1 MAREE
6 PLTLQSLSPDVVEA
20 ARAAAAASGL
30 TLDEWLNRTI
40 LGIVGGFAAARNG
53 GRRAEPPE
61 GRWADPLSSIS
72 QNLKTAADAASA
84 AGVSFEQWLSQAIL
98 TNTTPVAQQ
107 GRSSEEPDLSLFRN
121 VPPRPASARVVP
133 IRAEL
138 TVPTA
143 APAKTAEVA
152 PTKTPV
158 IAPVAEPRPPLL
170 KPAAP
175 PRRVAPPP
183 PGDASTPAPAAAPAA
198 PPERAPVVPAPA
210 TTATSEPKAEAT
222 EPEAETAAT
231 EPETAPATPPHTPE
245 RPTPT
250 WAKETPAPPGAHE
263 LVAQPIPELPS
274 FPDIP
279 TPEPFQPRVHTEIPD
294 VVVAPPRVPSRPSPL
309 FEPGFLNEL
318 AETPPAAPAAGRE
331 PSFGPAKAD
340 VPSDDKAKAE
350 PRFARDSEI
359 PALPS
364 EKSEPE
370 AEDVSVPDAVLDKR
384 LAQIIADARAEVAAM
399 ARNAA
404 QTPQPPALPIQPTV
418 AGAGPARARPRSR
431 GGPWLTVAA
440 LLILAVVAAAVWVLP
455 KLPQLG
461 VQFEKKPDYVQQL
474 PSPNATA
481 RREPASVD
489 KIETLP
495 LTRPGESERPTVKAA
510 PLPEPASQHVEV
522 YRQAAT
528 AGNVKAQLAL
538 AQLYLRGDGV
548 SKDPAE
554 AARWYREAAEHN
566 DANAQYA
573 LGVLLERGIGVD
585 KDPIQA
591 LLWFQR
597 AAQQGHPAALTNTG
611 VAYSMGQ
618 IVPRDYAKAFSY
630 FQRAADAGV
639 AQAQFNL
646 GLLYE
651 NGLGVE
657 KNPVMAYRWYSAAA
671 AGGDSGST
679 QALERLTAT
688 LSADDLARAKDLV
701 RQAAGKP

>member
-1 MAREE
+1 MARDE

-53 GRRAEPPE
+53 GRRGEPPE

-84 AGVSFEQWLSQAIL
+84 SGVSFEQWLSQAIL
-98 TNTTPVAQQ
+98 SNTTSVAQQ
-107 GRSSEEPDLSLFRN
+107 GRTSEEPDLSLFRAA
-121 VPPRPASARVVP
+121 PPRPPSPRVVP
-133 IRAEL
+133 IRAEVIL
-138 TVPTA
+138 PSAAPPKAPEVAPATPPRPPVA
-143 APAKTAEVA
+143 APAMPTA
-152 PTKTPV
+152 PT
-158 IAPVAEPRPPLL
+158 AP
-170 KPAAP
+170 
-175 PRRVAPPP
+175 
-183 PGDASTPAPAAAPAA
+183 PAPA
-198 PPERAPVVPAPA
+198 ERAPVVPP
-210 TTATSEPKAEAT
+210 S
-222 EPEAETAAT
+222 AETPRPPVA
-231 EPETAPATPPHTPE
+231 EPVTPPRAPDM
-245 RPTPT
+245 PVPAV
-250 WAKETPAPPGAHE
+250 AKEVPAPRPIGE
-263 LVAQPIPELPS
+263 RVAQPIPDLPS

-279 TPEPFQPRVHTEIPD
+279 TPEPFRPRATDEIPD
-294 VVVAPPRVPSRPSPL
+294 VVVAPPKMPSRPSPL
-309 FEPGFLNEL
+309 FEPGYLNEL
-318 AETPPAAPAAGRE
+318 AETRGTPPAAAKEPAPKE
-331 PSFGPAKAD
+331 PTFRPAKSEVGVD
-340 VPSDDKAKAE
+340 QLKIE
-350 PRFARDSEI
+350 PRLARDSDI
-359 PALPS
+359 PALPAES
-364 EKSEPE
+364 AEPE

-384 LAQIIADARAEVAAM
+384 LAQIIADAREEVAAM

-404 QTPQPPALPIQPTV
+404 LSPQPPTPPAAPTIGRV
-418 AGAGPARARPRSR
+418 ARAKPRNR

-474 PSPNATA
+474 PAPGATA
-481 RREPASVD
+481 RRDPATVD

-495 LTRPGESERPTVKAA
+495 LTRPGESERPAAAEKAEA
-510 PLPEPASQHVEV
+510 LPEPASQHVEV

-528 AGNVKAQLAL
+528 AGNVKAQVAL

-548 SKDPAE
+548 AKDLAE
-554 AARWYREAAEHN
+554 AARWYREAASKHN

-585 KDPIQA
+585 KDPIEA

-611 VAYSMGQ
+611 VAYSKGEV
-618 IVPRDYAKAFSY
+618 VPRDYAKAFTY

-657 KNPVMAYRWYSAAA
+657 KNPVQAYRWYSAAA
-671 AGGDSGST
+671 AGGDPGAA
-679 QALERLTAT
+679 QALERLTPT
-688 LSADDLARAKDLV
+688 LSADDLARAKELV
-701 RQAAGKP
+701 RQASGKP